1 MSKLRTVS
9 SSPHSDI
16 YGAYLKEV
24 GRRPLLT
31 HEEEITLGRQVRA
44 WLDADDPSPAVVAA
58 GQRAKREM
66 MERNL
71 RLVCSVAKKYQNK
84 GLEMLDLVQEG
95 NLGLAR
101 AVEMYDPAK
110 GYRFSTYSYWW
121 IRQGMTRA
129 IQNDSRTIRLPTHVH
144 DTLQQAKKFAAD
156 YHVKHKRPPSP
167 AEVAEYLME
176 KGKIS
181 GQQQGGKPSQKSLDI
196 ALAKFEELLQAAQPV
211 ASLDRKVAGLADEDS
226 SSLGCFM
233 VDPGLEPWEF
243 AAVDDQRA
251 LAQALLED
259 LPPMYQRVMVLRYGL
274 EDGQART
281 LADVGQEL
289 GVCRERARQI
299 QNAAMRMLKSRVNAD
314 HADGIELIDLAS

>member
-1 MSKLRTVS
+1 MLKLRTVS
-9 SSPHSDI
+9 SSTHSDI

-24 GRRPLLT
+24 GKRPLLT

-44 WLDADDPSPAVVAA
+44 WLDADNPSPKVVAA

-144 DTLQQAKKFAAD
+144 DKLQKTKKFAAN
-156 YHVKHKRPPSP
+156 YQIEHNRPPS
-167 AEVAEYLME
+167 ADE
-176 KGKIS
+176 
-181 GQQQGGKPSQKSLDI
+181 I
-196 ALAKFEELLQAAQPV
+196 AAHLKMAPDKFDELLAVPKSV
-211 ASLDRKVAGLADEDS
+211 ASLDKKVLAGDDS
-226 SSLGCFM
+226 SDLVTFM
-233 VDPGLEPWEF
+233 VDPGAGPEEF
-243 AAVDDQRA
+243 TAAEDQQR
-251 LAQALLED
+251 LTQALLEQ
-259 LPPMYQRVMVLRYGL
+259 LPPMHRRVMVLRYGL
-274 EDGQART
+274 EDGQTRA
-281 LADVGQEL
+281 LAEIGKEL
-289 GVCRERARQI
+289 GISRERVRQI
-299 QNAAMRMLKSRVNAD
+299 QMAAMRILKKQAEGID
-314 HADGIELIDLAS
+314 PHGIELLNLAS